1 MEINHATI
9 RASPTLLG
17 EADIIRTL
25 QLTPGVSSGTEGI
38 SGLYVRGGNSDGN
51 LFLIDGN
58 PVYQVNHIGG
68 FFSAF
73 NNEAIKSMNF
83 FKAGFPARYG
93 GRLSSVVDVHTKEGN
108 MKEFHG
114 SASLGLVSG
123 NLNLEGPIW
132 KDPHVF

>member
-1 MEINHATI
+1 M
-9 RASPTLLG
+9 LG

-25 QLTPGVSSGTEGI
+25 QLTPGVSAGTEGI
-38 SGLYVRGGNSDGN
+38 SGLYVRGGNSDEN
-51 LFLIDGN
+51 LFLVDGN

-73 NNEAIKSMNF
+73 NNEAIKGMNF

-132 KDPHVF
+132 KDQIGRAHV

>member
-1 MEINHATI
+1 M
-9 RASPTLLG
+9 
-17 EADIIRTL
+17 
-25 QLTPGVSSGTEGI
+25 
-38 SGLYVRGGNSDGN
+38 
-51 LFLIDGN
+51 
-58 PVYQVNHIGG
+58 NHIGG

-132 KDPHVF
+132 KDRTSFNIALRRTWLDVLTVPVLAIVNKKNKKNGDLSLIHI